1 MSKLIWSAIASAS
14 IQLVS
19 VNPIYLQSLPSNI
32 SIQVTLPIKQ
42 KSWREK
48 FEEKRREAEFLDDG
62 IEELISRHKTW
73 LILMSI
79 IFVWMIYKSLWS
91 SR

>member
-19 VNPIYLQSLPSNI
+19 VNSIYLKSVPDKI

>member
-1 MSKLIWSAIASAS
+1 MSKLIWIAIASAS

-19 VNPIYLQSLPSNI
+19 VNPIYLKSIPSNR

-42 KSWREK
+42 KSWQEK
-48 FEEKRREAEFLDDG
+48 FEQQRRETEFLDDG
-62 IEELISRHKTW
+62 IEKLISRHKTW
-73 LILMSI
+73 LIIMGV

>member
-19 VNPIYLQSLPSNI
+19 VNPIYIKSVPNNI
-32 SIQVTLPIKQ
+32 SIQVTLPINQ

-48 FEEKRREAEFLDDG
+48 FEQQRRETEFLDDG
-62 IEELISRHKTW
+62 IEKLISRHKTW

>member
-19 VNPIYLQSLPSNI
+19 VNSIYLKSVPDNI